1 MPELPIVS
9 GDECVAA
16 LSRVGYR
23 VARSR
28 GSHLRLRCPGRRPVT
43 VPRHRE
49 LDRGTL
55 KAILRTAGISVSELL
70 QLMEG

>member
-43 VPRHRE
+43 GHSHRE